1 MAAPIPGVMYQR
13 AYPDKSWYA
22 RGRAPLLDEP
32 DPSSIYRPI
41 AFSTIAEA
49 VAALGAPANANY
61 VEWNPSW
68 THLQQ
73 AGAALGSN
81 DILALRPRYDASG
94 QIVPYLIDTSNG
106 FMAAG
111 VKEVDG
117 VGADGKKNGS
127 RIPIVSRNNLWFA
140 MARMP
145 RGIIGL
151 GPDVVIAPSVS
162 AWSRQAQPILQNQTA
177 GNQTMLRYMLDG
189 TTAEMYGVQEK
200 LIECEHADSFFG
212 NFTLR
217 GRDFGGVAYNGIVTA
232 PPAGGKT
239 RVARVFF
246 DGCWR
251 GHAGVPNGETGGLA
265 LLRAQYAIESCDFHS
280 VGGPSPIMWNRTAGG
295 TVTHVRHDKPN
306 FGMLTYWKCGGVNT
320 LVDVLMDAGQIG
332 FNLEENLAGFTL
344 NMTGGRIMLDH
355 PTRTSMFHLNIN
367 PSGGSIKVALKGV
380 QISGN
385 AYTPGTVS
393 AHVYSTAGVQKRS
406 DITSDTLP
414 LSYLA
419 GAGSTSWI

>member
-1 MAAPIPGVMYQR
+1 MSTPIPGVLYQR
-13 AYPDKSWYA
+13 THPNRNWYA
-22 RGRAPLLDEP
+22 TGRPPLLDAP
-32 DPSSIYRPI
+32 DPNAAYRPVSY
-41 AFSTIAEA
+41 ASIAEA
-49 VAALGAPANANY
+49 VAAIGAPATANY
-61 VEWNPSW
+61 VLWNDSW

-81 DILALRPRYDASG
+81 DILVLPERRDTFG
-94 QIVPYLIDTSNG
+94 QPIAYPIDSSNG

-117 VGADGKKNGS
+117 VGADGRKNGS
-127 RIPIVSRNNLWFA
+127 RVPIVSRNNLWFA

-151 GPDVVIAPSVS
+151 GPGAVIEPSDS
-162 AWSRQAQPILQNQTA
+162 GYKRQAQPILQNQAT

-189 TTAEMYGVQEK
+189 STGEMYGVQEK

-212 NFTLR
+212 NFTLK
-217 GRDFGGVAYNGIVTA
+217 GRDLGGVAYNGIVLS
-232 PPAGGKT
+232 PPAGGKST
-239 RVARVFF
+239 VKRVFF

-265 LLRAQYAIESCDFHS
+265 LLRAIYEIEACDFNS

-295 TVTHVRHDKPN
+295 TVKNVRSNIPN
-306 FGMLTYWKCGGVNT
+306 YGMFTYWKCGGVNT
-320 LVDVLMDAGQIG
+320 LTDVILDTGQIG

-344 NMTGGRIMLDH
+344 NMTGGRMMLNY
-355 PTRTSMFHLNIN
+355 PSNNRFHLNIN
-367 PSGGSIKVALKGV
+367 PSGGSIKVALHGV

-385 AYTPGTVS
+385 GYTAGTVS
-393 AHVYSTAGVQKRS
+393 SHVYTTAGVQKKS

-414 LSYLA
+414 VAYLS
-419 GAGSTSWI
+419 GAGSTSWIN